1 MGLSS
6 NILWH
11 QTNKDALKKIL
22 KQKCFRY
29 SYSLE
34 CIESERFTL
43 ELAFP
48 MLSLCDI
55 PFADIGEYLTK
66 YGGNSIGLSREW
78 GINHRITPV
87 IYCEPTSNLLNSI
100 NDFIINNANDNV
112 FSFATKLLSHIKNHD
127 GQLPK
132 YNYRRYRF
140 YDEREMRIIP
150 TSIEL
155 ERTGQKP
162 ILKKERYNDYK
173 LDNNNSSLLPNELNI
188 PFSYNDIR
196 YFILKDDKSIAEIKD
211 ILSKEIDL
219 RTTNISFFTTSQIKE
234 DFIGE
239 NHNEVIDDEKN
250 NLNNHK
256 NNYIRIAKKADI
268 SDRSNKR

>member
-1 MGLSS
+1 ML
-6 NILWH
+6 L
-11 QTNKDALKKIL
+11 QKKIL

-34 CIESERFTL
+34 HIESEMFTL

-78 GINHRITPV
+78 GINHKITPV
-87 IYCEPTSNLLNSI
+87 IYCEPTSNLLNCI

-112 FSFATKLLSHIKNHD
+112 FSFATKLLSHIKNHE

-140 YDEREMRIIP
+140 YDEHEMRIIP

-155 ERTGQKP
+155 ERMGQKP

-173 LDNNNSSLLPNELNI
+173 LSNNNSSLLLDELNV

-196 YFILKDDKSIAEIKD
+196 YFILRDDKSIAEIKD

-219 RTTNISFFTTSQIKE
+219 RTTNISFFTISQIKE

-239 NHNEVIDDEKN
+239 NHNEILPIEKIDIN
-250 NLNNHK
+250 NLGK
-256 NNYIRIAKKADI
+256 NELPI
-268 SDRSNKR
+268 SQKIDVNKRRIVSY